1 MDGKSLEADL
11 SGAPWGYSYGTLV
24 TTLAVLFRVG
34 RLSVKFNGDTYF
46 LMSKK
51 RFTMPLRIP
60 PSLNL
65 RRSNRLLQR

>member
-1 MDGKSLEADL
+1 MQY
-11 SGAPWGYSYGTLV
+11 YSVPVDY
-24 TTLAVLFRVG
+24 
-34 RLSVKFNGDTYF
+34 RLSLTATPIF